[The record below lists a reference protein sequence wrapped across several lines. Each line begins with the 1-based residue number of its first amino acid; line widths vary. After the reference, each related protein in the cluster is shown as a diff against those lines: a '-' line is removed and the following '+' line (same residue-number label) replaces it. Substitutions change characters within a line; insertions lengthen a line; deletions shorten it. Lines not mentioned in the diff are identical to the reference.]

1 MCVSCRSRI
10 LMFLTRRGKFLK
22 RISLAVVQLCML
34 VFLIIFVG
42 FPLVFRYSITLQRG
56 ILFLTF
62 ITYPKDLD
70 LSNPASIGLFGT
82 RSLHISVLDPDAEE
96 RHDGIRIGVWHVLP
110 LQLAKRFAQELKI
123 DTQAHEELQNT
134 TIEKDEKIDQLMPV
148 LKSEFPDVN
157 AENEQLFYERLL
169 KLPGI
174 IVLYLHGNT
183 ASRGSGH
190 RVEMYQLLRKLGYH
204 VVALDY
210 RGYGDSDPVPP
221 TEEGIVRDA
230 LTVYEY
236 IRNVTTNPIFIWGHS
251 LGTGVAC
258 HLCAELNLNFKM
270 KLPRGVVLEAPF
282 TNIRDEIRLHPF
294 SRPFKD
300 LPWFDLTI
308 ARPMYSNSLRFESD
322 RHIAEFRQPVMIIH
336 AEDDYVVPFELGYKL
351 YRTALD
357 TRGKTWG
364 PVEFHRFSGNAGYGH
379 KFLCRAP
386 QLPEL
391 VKQFVDN
398 FYKEDF

>member
-1 MCVSCRSRI
+1 MYSQLLLV
-10 LMFLTRRGKFLK
+10 MFLKRRGKFFK

-42 FPLVFRYSITLQRG
+42 FPIVFRYSITLQKG

-70 LSNPASIGLFGT
+70 LSNPASVGLFGT
-82 RSLHISVLDPDAEE
+82 RNLHLSVLDPDAEE
-96 RHDGIRIGVWHVLP
+96 RHDGVRIGVWHVLP
-110 LQLAKRFAQELKI
+110 LHLVKRFAKELKI
-123 DTQAHEELQNT
+123 DTHTHEELQNAT
-134 TIEKDEKIDQLMPV
+134 LELDEEIEQLVPV
-148 LKSEFPDVN
+148 LESEFPEVN
-157 AENEQLFYERLL
+157 VENEQLFYERML
-169 KLPGI
+169 KLPGT

-190 RVEMYQLLRKLGYH
+190 RVEMYQVLRKLGYH
-204 VVALDY
+204 VLSLDY
-210 RGYGDSDPVPP
+210 RGYGDSDPVSP
-221 TEEGIVRDA
+221 TEEGIVRDGLA
-230 LTVYEY
+230 VYEY
-236 IRNVTTNPIFIWGHS
+236 IRNMTTNPIFIWGHS

-258 HLCAELNLNFKM
+258 HLCAELSLNFKM

-294 SRPFKD
+294 ARPFKD

-308 ARPMYSNSLRFESD
+308 SRPMYSNSLRFESD
-322 RHIAEFRQPVMIIH
+322 RHIAEFRQPVMILH

-364 PVEFHRFSGNAGYGH
+364 PVEFHRFNGDAGYGH
-379 KFLCRAP
+379 KFLCRAL
-386 QLPEL
+386 QLPHL
-391 VKQFVDN
+391 VQKFIDTYRN
-398 FYKEDF
+398 DDF